1 MAVKISGARTGER
14 LGPDDASAHQG
25 IEHFGFDSTH
35 HETDIKRLEG
45 LGARLLEGPR

>member
-14 LGPDDASAHQG
+14 LGAHHG

-35 HETDIKRLEG
+35 LETDIKRLEG